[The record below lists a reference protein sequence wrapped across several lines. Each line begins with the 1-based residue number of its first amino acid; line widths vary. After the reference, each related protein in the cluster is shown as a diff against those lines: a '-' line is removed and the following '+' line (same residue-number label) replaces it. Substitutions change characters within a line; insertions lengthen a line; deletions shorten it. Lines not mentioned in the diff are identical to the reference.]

1 LVRINKTRGDIMGYN
16 VKDAALMSA
25 YQRQFPGADLNKLAA
40 LAGIPAADV
49 PMYTINKT
57 ATPARNAAFGQVTSK
72 AETQAQVQSASPLTG
87 INPIT
92 GRTYSQTPVPP
103 VVESSNTSP
112 NINPITGRTFVPTPT
127 PRPTTTDTTPNIN
140 PITGREF
147 VATPTPRP
155 VPEDS
160 DVDFTDA
167 YGENFRQATPIP
179 TPVVQPQDDD
189 VDFTDAYGESFR
201 EVTPIPPTTRRP
213 GVEQATLPPG
223 SRGSGEFLD
232 NRNATPQPDPFPA
245 PPPARPVQP
254 QAEVDDFSGTSITPV
269 DDFSGPSRNISQVD
283 DFSGYPAPTQV
294 DDFAEINTPTQV
306 DDFAEYSPPAQVDD
320 FAEFSAPAQVDDF
333 ADYQPPAQVDDFAEF
348 SAPAQVDDFSG
359 YSNNDF
365 GAQVDDFGDVSA
377 PAQVDDFSGYSNNN
391 FGQVDDFAEI
401 NTPAQVDDFSGYSNN
416 NFGQVDDFAE
426 INTPAQVDD
435 FSGYSNNDFGT
446 EDPGLDAFGPGPTPP
461 AATNTEYDQTQFDPF
476 GDVVEE
482 TAPVQVDD
490 FADYSNNDFGA
501 QVDDFSE
508 INTPAQ
514 VDDFADY
521 SNNDFGAQVDDFSE
535 INTPAQ
541 VDDFA
546 DYSDNDFGEED
557 FSDFATTN
565 SPSDVNEFGVDDFGD
580 TEAAQFDEFGDPI
593 PAADELVESNEPI
606 VAEFDEFGDP
616 IDPQVTTAEFDEF
629 GNPIDA
635 DGNRTDIVENDGES
649 LVGDDPTG
657 EIDDLDG
664 VDGVEQAAISE
675 AQQSAIQAQAL
686 KAKAQ
691 QQQTVS
697 EMREASGVKNADGD
711 WRVKLRLAP
720 QATYLYQAPEPG
732 ILAPLTETDGI
743 IFPYTPS
750 IDIQYRA
757 DYQAYSPTHSNY
769 QHFFYQGSNVAT
781 VQINADFTAQDTV
794 EAEYLLAVI
803 HFLKSASKMFY
814 GNDAQ
819 RGSPPPLL
827 YLSGLGEYQFNE
839 SPCVISEFNYN
850 LPPDVNYIRAR
861 SKQIQR
867 DGQLQYKK
875 PLATSVTNGNFSSL
889 SRLKTAVTNSL
900 NGGPEPM
907 QVGAEP
913 TKLAPGTLGTKGA
926 TYVPTKATIT
936 LVLNPIVSRQQVSQQ
951 FSLKEYANGNL
962 IKKGMW

>member
-1 LVRINKTRGDIMGYN
+1 MAGYDPA
-16 VKDAALMSA
+16 KAARMNQLA
-25 YQRQFPGADLNKLAA
+25 QQFPNATLSTLATLARVPVSDLGN
-40 LAGIPAADV
+40 
-49 PMYTINKT
+49 YTNDSVGTRASNANFGRVTSEESQNVQSTKT
-57 ATPARNAAFGQVTSK
+57 ARNTVGSGSAFTGTDLPPTNVSSVSSTPAINPFTGRAFETPPTPVVTSPASSQTATNTTGSGTSFQGGGTIAEQAFGKRPQPDPFP
-72 AETQAQVQSASPLTG
+72 APPPARPARAQ
-87 INPIT
+87 
-92 GRTYSQTPVPP
+92 
-103 VVESSNTSP
+103 
-112 NINPITGRTFVPTPT
+112 
-127 PRPTTTDTTPNIN
+127 
-140 PITGREF
+140 
-147 VATPTPRP
+147 
-155 VPEDS
+155 DS

-189 VDFTDAYGESFR
+189 VDFTDAYGDSYT
-201 EVTPIPPTTRRP
+201 EVTPIPPSTRRP
-213 GVEQATLPPG
+213 GVEQAQPFQPPQSPPQDYDTENELPG
-223 SRGSGEFLD
+223 DDYDQDFRTAD
-232 NRNATPQPDPFPA
+232 DIARANRADVPTPTPRPDINAPEA
-245 PPPARPVQP
+245 PPARPAQ
-254 QAEVDDFSGTSITPV
+254 E
-269 DDFSGPSRNISQVD
+269 ISQVD
-283 DFSGYPAPTQV
+283 DFSGTPVPTQV
-294 DDFAEINTPTQV
+294 DDFAEINTPT
-306 DDFAEYSPPAQVDD
+306 E
-320 FAEFSAPAQVDDF
+320 
-333 ADYQPPAQVDDFAEF
+333 
-348 SAPAQVDDFSG
+348 
-359 YSNNDF
+359 
-365 GAQVDDFGDVSA
+365 
-377 PAQVDDFSGYSNNN
+377 VDDFSGYSNNN

-401 NTPAQVDDFSGYSNN
+401 NTP
-416 NFGQVDDFAE
+416 
-426 INTPAQVDD
+426 TQVDD

-482 TAPVQVDD
+482 TAPAQVDD
-490 FADYSNNDFGA
+490 FADYSDNNFGA

-508 INTPAQ
+508 LNTPAQ

-521 SNNDFGAQVDDFSE
+521 SDNDFGAQVDDFSE

-546 DYSDNDFGEED
+546 DYSDNDFGIEEED
-557 FSDFATTN
+557 FSDFAT
-565 SPSDVNEFGVDDFGD
+565 PEEVNPFGVDDFGD
-580 TEAAQFDEFGDPI
+580 AEAAQFDEFGDPI
-593 PAADELVESNEPI
+593 PVATEVVESGEPI

-635 DGNRTDIVENDGES
+635 DGNRTDLVENDGES
-649 LVGDDPTG
+649 LVGDDPVADIG
-657 EIDDLDG
+657 EGAEGDG

-675 AQQSAIQAQAL
+675 QQQAAIQAQAL
-686 KAKAQ
+686 KTKAQ

-720 QATYLYQAPEPG
+720 QATYLYQAPDPG

-757 DYQAYSPTHSNY
+757 EYQAYSPTHSNY
-769 QHFFYQGSNVAT
+769 QHFFYQGSSVAT
-781 VQINADFTAQDTV
+781 VALAADFTAQDTT

-803 HFLKSASKMFY
+803 HFLKSAAKMFY

-889 SRLKTAVTNSL
+889 SRLQTATTNAI
-900 NGGPEPM
+900 NGKRDPIR
-907 QVGAEP
+907 VGAET
-913 TKLAPGTLGTKGA
+913 TKLGIDKLGTKGA
-926 TYVPTKATIT
+926 TYVPTKMSIS
-936 LVLNPIVSRQQVSQQ
+936 LMLNPIVSRQQVSQQ